1 MMKLNVLI
9 VFWLLKQWLYV
20 TEWCVVDITARVYVH
35 WCGWCGPAKRA
46 GECGAGVRLICESRE
61 TGSCLPVCQASI
73 CTSQFTPPSLSL
85 LQRWG
90 TAWDSAGLH
99 RATDYQYT
107 HTYLNHLCYMG
118 KEHPTYRLM
127 RFTASVPTYIIQYIY
142 KQIHSINLYAH

>member
-1 MMKLNVLI
+1 MCGR
-9 VFWLLKQWLYV
+9 YHS
-20 TEWCVVDITARVYVH
+20 RVYVH
-35 WCGWCGPAKRA
+35 WRGVVVRARRA

-99 RATDYQYT
+99 RATDYQCT

-118 KEHPTYRLM
+118 KAHPTYR
-127 RFTASVPTYIIQYIY
+127 RVSFTASVATDIIQYIY
-142 KQIHSINLYAH
+142 KQIHNMNLHAH